1 MCVPLDTQVSAA
13 MTKTLVILILATME
27 AVARGKEIIS
37 NVLVEKG
44 IQENSAKWL
53 IAVCQILVS
62 MEAHVGPKKEGL
74 SAHVLQTTWGHCV
87 TKENRVIQTH
97 VTMQESAFQLQRDLF
112 ADVQLD
118 IEERLAQRKM
128 NVNQTPVKMEANA

>member
-13 MTKTLVILILATME
+13 MTKTLVIPILVTME
-27 AVARGKEIIS
+27 ALARGKEIIS

-53 IAVCQILVS
+53 TAVYQILVS

-74 SAHVLQTTWGHCV
+74 SAHVLQTTWGHYV

-97 VTMQESAFQLQRDLF
+97 VTMQESVFQLQRDLF

-118 IEERLAQRKM
+118 IEERLVQRKM
-128 NVNQTPVKMEANA
+128 NVSQTPVKMEANA